1 MVEGVLISPH
11 RQTPVFRFK
20 AMVLFYKPFKELSAD
35 EIVSCEATQKLGV
48 IVSAMSFQSQR
59 TLVSDLG
66 EDGEYTVPIY
76 GSRVGGGVI
85 VVEGEIVVDM
95 GTGDALT

>member
-1 MVEGVLISPH
+1 
-11 RQTPVFRFK
+11 
-20 AMVLFYKPFKELSAD
+20 MVLFYKLFKELGAD
-35 EIVSCEATQKLGV
+35 EIVSCEAAQKLGV

-59 TLVSDLG
+59 TLVPDLG
-66 EDGEYTVPIY
+66 EDGEYTVPIHS
-76 GSRVGGGVI
+76 SRVGGGVI